1 MGDASTQSQGARDT
15 LHVQSVQ
22 HRENE
27 GGGNLIRESPF
38 ARSCTREGVRVQ
50 HSTLVQLGA
59 PEDSKEAPASRTE
72 SVSDTCMVTGAQVQA
87 WHADWKM
94 SGAAVGGKR
103 LSRAIHSGTT
113 GRAGLFV
120 CSQVEV
126 E

>member
-1 MGDASTQSQGARDT
+1 MGDASTQSQGARNT

-27 GGGNLIRESPF
+27 GGENLIRESPF

-72 SVSDTCMVTGAQVQA
+72 SVSDTCKSLA
-87 WHADWKM
+87 HKF
-94 SGAAVGGKR
+94 K
-103 LSRAIHSGTT
+103 LGTLT
-113 GRAGLFV
+113 GRCLVLRLAARG
-120 CSQVEV
+120 
-126 E
+126 